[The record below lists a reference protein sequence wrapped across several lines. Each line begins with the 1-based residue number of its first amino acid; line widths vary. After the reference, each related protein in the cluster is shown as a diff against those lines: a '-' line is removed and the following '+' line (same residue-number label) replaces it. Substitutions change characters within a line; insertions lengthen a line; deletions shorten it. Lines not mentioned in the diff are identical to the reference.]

1 MNTQGWIRRIF
12 LFALLFFVSVILQS
26 TLFHFLKIG
35 GVKPDLLLII
45 VILSA
50 VMNGKKTGA
59 GLGFAY
65 GLMEDLIAGRY
76 IGLQALTKMLTGYLI
91 GLLERKIFSDN
102 VLVPVVV
109 GGLGTLIHSLLV
121 FVSLFLVGNFDIFSP
136 GNFLNYSLALC
147 LYNLCVSVLV
157 YGPFYRSNT
166 KGFFKAT

>member
-1 MNTQGWIRRIF
+1 MNTGWWIRRIF
-12 LFALLFFVSVILQS
+12 LYTILFFTSVILQS

-35 GVKPDLLLII
+35 GVKPDLILVI

-50 VMNGKKTGA
+50 VMNGKRTGA

-65 GLMEDLIAGRY
+65 GLMEDLIVGRY
-76 IGLQALTKMLTGYLI
+76 IGLQALTKMLTGYFI
-91 GLLERKIFSDN
+91 GMLERKIFSDN

-109 GGLGTLIHSLLV
+109 GALGTVIHSSFVFISLL
-121 FVSLFLVGNFDIFSP
+121 LVGNFDIFTPES
-136 GNFLNYSLALC
+136 FLNYTMASC

-166 KGFFKAT
+166 QGVFKAT